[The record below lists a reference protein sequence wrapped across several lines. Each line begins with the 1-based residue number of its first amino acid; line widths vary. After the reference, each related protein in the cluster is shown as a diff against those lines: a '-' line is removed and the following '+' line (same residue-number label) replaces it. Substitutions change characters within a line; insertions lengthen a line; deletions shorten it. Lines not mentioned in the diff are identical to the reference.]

1 MKAVNN
7 SVGDM
12 CISMGT
18 TAAFFQLCGLKPT
31 INGRFIAFTVDYWG
45 RKRGPANVLIGV
57 REGFTWILF
66 LSPFL
71 SQPRQSLNDGHSD
84 RVQALSER
92 RVVLAAFFSQS
103 SWGSGGRLA

>member
-1 MKAVNN
+1 M
-7 SVGDM
+7 D
-12 CISMGT
+12 
-18 TAAFFQLCGLKPT
+18 
-31 INGRFIAFTVDYWG
+31 
-45 RKRGPANVLIGV
+45 
-57 REGFTWILF
+57 LF
-66 LSPFL
+66 SSPFH

>member
-1 MKAVNN
+1 MHIH
-7 SVGDM
+7 GDNT
-12 CISMGT
+12 GV
-18 TAAFFQLCGLKPT
+18 FQFCGLKPT
-31 INGRFIAFTVDYWG
+31 INGRFIAFPVGYWG
-45 RKRGPANVLIGV
+45 RKRGPADVLIGV

-92 RVVLAAFFSQS
+92 RVVLAAFFLS
-103 SWGSGGRLA
+103 LAGARVGVWLSFPALKVS